1 MRDGMNASG
10 STPGEEHLKPNGV
23 IKINPQPEHAIKYV
37 AGLDGGGTKTNV
49 VVADEQGKVL
59 NAFTSGALNL
69 NGEDHERVR
78 QNLRE
83 ILSSISKL
91 CGGLDQC
98 VHICIGAAGISHPEA
113 GTRLMDAVRESGY
126 HAGLT
131 LVGDHEAAL
140 YGALENP
147 YGMILIAGTGSICY
161 GVNERGNSHRTG
173 GFGHLIDDEGSGYSI
188 GREILSAVVK
198 AHDGRIPPTLLEGM
212 VRKQLRIQEDPD
224 PVRALVSF
232 VYDKNRNKRDIA
244 ALAPLLNEACAL
256 GDQAAFAIAHTSAE
270 ALYGLVVPVAERLS
284 LQEGRLA
291 FAGSVLLHNTYVQA
305 ALRERLAQRYPR
317 LGMDMPGHD
326 AAWGAAMMALRLKQE

>member
-1 MRDGMNASG
+1 MRDGIDSSG
-10 STPGEEHLKPNGV
+10 STPGEGKMESNGD
-23 IKINPQPEHAIKYV
+23 IKINPQPYHAVKYV

-91 CGGLDQC
+91 CGGMDYC

-113 GTRLMDAVRESGY
+113 RARLTNAIRESGY

-147 YGMILIAGTGSICY
+147 HGMILIAGTGSICY
-161 GVNERGNSHRTG
+161 GVNERGISHRTG

-198 AHDGRIPPTLLEGM
+198 AHDRRIPPTLLEGM
-212 VRKQLRIQEDPD
+212 VTRQLRIPEDSD
-224 PVRALVSF
+224 PLRGLVGF

-256 GDQAAFAIAHTSAE
+256 GDGAAIGIAHSSAE
-270 ALYGLVVPVAERLS
+270 SLSDLVVPVAERLS

-291 FAGSVLLHNTYVQA
+291 FAGSVLLHNTYVQS
-305 ALRERLAQRYPR
+305 ALRERLARRYPR
-317 LGMDMPGHD
+317 LDMDLPRHD
-326 AAWGAAMMALRLKQE
+326 AAWGAAMMALSLK